1 MDNKLKAFLF
11 AFIFI
16 MLCASSM
23 ARGSM
28 LAAFEYKKSKTRVRK
43 EKKELPSWRR
53 LLCWYQPEHT
63 KVPWHMQRFRRFRIL
78 YWISFCCATIV
89 FLLFDKLPLVVTCL
103 VVIPGIVAWVVDC
116 TYYFAVLRRS
126 AGDKRITFERAK
138 RQ

>member
-16 MLCASSM
+16 MLLAASGSRM
-23 ARGSM
+23 SM

-53 LLCWYQPEHT
+53 LLGWYQPEHT
-63 KVPWHMQRFRRFRIL
+63 KVPWHMRRFRRFRIL

-89 FLLFDKLPLVVTCL
+89 FLLFDRLPLMVKWIVF
-103 VVIPGIVAWVVDC
+103 IPGLVAWVVDS
-116 TYYFAVLRRS
+116 TYYFAVLRRGV
-126 AGDKRITFERAK
+126 GDGRITFEKAK
-138 RQ
+138 HQ

>member
-16 MLCASSM
+16 MLSASFG

-43 EKKELPSWRR
+43 EKKDLPSWRR

-63 KVPWHMQRFRRFRIL
+63 KVPWHMQRLRRFRIL
-78 YWISFCCATIV
+78 YLVNCFCALIV
-89 FLLFDKLPLVVTCL
+89 FLLFDRLPLMVKWIVF
-103 VVIPGIVAWVVDC
+103 IPGFVAWVVDC
-116 TYYFAVLRRS
+116 TYYFAVLRRGG
-126 AGDKRITFERAK
+126 GDGRITFERAK